1 MAPLT
6 SCVTKENAVNYG
18 KVVYSLGEN
27 WQKRNAGLLFHED
40 IVKIGENRLG
50 NGRYNHHKP
59 VANAYV
65 LACN

>member
-18 KVVYSLGEN
+18 KVVYSLGEK
-27 WQKRNAGLLFHED
+27 WQEWNAGLLFHEG

-50 NGRYNHHKP
+50 KGR
-59 VANAYV
+59 
-65 LACN
+65 